1 LPIEAVLCKARPCAP
16 TVPLN
21 RHLLLGGGL
30 FGVAIGLSRQVVAQK
45 HALASHAAII
55 LSLEAVFAAVAG
67 AWLLGEALQL
77 RGYCGCALML
87 AGMLL
92 AQLWPKKPCQLPTE
106 TAANAGAGRR
116 PDQPRAAP

>member
-1 LPIEAVLCKARPCAP
+1 
-16 TVPLN
+16 VPLN

-30 FGVAIGLSRQVVAQK
+30 FGVAIGFTLQVVAQQ

-55 LSLEAVFAAVAG
+55 LSLEAVFAAIAG

-92 AQLWPKKPCQLPTE
+92 AQLWPKKPSQLLTE
-106 TAANAGAGRR
+106 TTANAGAGRP
-116 PDQPRAAP
+116 PDQPRVEL

>member
-1 LPIEAVLCKARPCAP
+1 
-16 TVPLN
+16 VPLN